1 MSIHIGILFIYSYVY
16 PYTYI
21 YIHMCMLM
29 YHLSK
34 GVCVCVCVLVAC
46 VWLLVYLFVDS
57 FVNVLVYAC
66 VLQLFTYVS
75 VRSVFS
81 WI

>member
-1 MSIHIGILFIYSYVY
+1 
-16 PYTYI
+16 
-21 YIHMCMLM
+21 MCMLM

-34 GVCVCVCVLVAC
+34 GVCVCVLVAC

-75 VRSVFS
+75 VRSGFS